1 MIFNNAKKWFITPKT
16 KLSVLDCL
24 KQHLPHSYHPELVI
38 QAGGVWKNRQRL
50 LASAQQIEANETL
63 IVYTSPI
70 QYRCYQFLESQ
81 IIFQDTDI
89 FVVFKPAGISATADR
104 SSLTDNITAGVQA
117 YFKSIG
123 LNYQTTAINRLDFM
137 VQGLMIFAKN
147 KTSERRLFIAMQ
159 NRKIFKS
166 YRAYL
171 PYKENLPNCLRIK
184 DRLSFKGRALADLN
198 GKKAHSL
205 FIKQSHT
212 DMLVIYTVILLTGR
226 RHQIRYHAA
235 HYLAPLIH
243 DSLYGIEKNK
253 CHAAIGLIA
262 YGLNFRLG
270 KKRYRLRL
278 PEQMINQF

>member
-1 MIFNNAKKWFITPKT
+1 
-16 KLSVLDCL
+16 
-24 KQHLPHSYHPELVI
+24 LPDSYHPELVI
-38 QAGGVWKNRQRL
+38 QAGGVWKNRQRI
-50 LASAQQIEANETL
+50 LASDQPIEANETL

-70 QYRCYQFLESQ
+70 QHRCYQFLESQ
-81 IIFQDTDI
+81 IVYQDKDI

-104 SSLTDNITAGVQA
+104 SSFTDNITAGVQA

-123 LNYQTTAINRLDFM
+123 LDYQTTAINRLDFM

-147 KTSERRLFIAMQ
+147 KSSERQLFIAMQ

-171 PYKENLPNCLRIK
+171 PYKENLPKCLRIK
-184 DRLSFKGRALADLN
+184 DTLSFKGRALADLN

-226 RHQIRYHAA
+226 RHQIRY
-235 HYLAPLIH
+235 
-243 DSLYGIEKNK
+243 
-253 CHAAIGLIA
+253 
-262 YGLNFRLG
+262 
-270 KKRYRLRL
+270 
-278 PEQMINQF
+278 